1 MRAIGNVLTASD
13 PMIVERCLWLGVLDK
28 LTNLLYQS
36 NSNIIKECLWS
47 FSNITAGPSSHIEK
61 FIESDS
67 MDRVLFLTES
77 RNIDIRKEAMY
88 VICHAITGADVI
100 IRAKIYEKTNGTIF
114 GVMIK
119 ASYINEVRLLFHVIE
134 AIEELLKLDDW
145 YNTFKSE

>member
-1 MRAIGNVLTASD
+1 MRAIGNILTASD